1 MTTEL
6 IVENVASVPKVGS
19 KLFLKL
25 KPRQI
30 KGSSAKKPPHPGP
43 TVPINKRANL
53 ARKRKQRKETLRR
66 AGAKSRFPS
75 TVWDLIKKQVGCI
88 RLKKEAHA
96 LLEQIVRNRMK
107 AVLSRTLVISTRKM
121 LHATDIHT
129 ALDSMGSAVAI

>member
-1 MTTEL
+1 MTTEV
-6 IVENVASVPKVGS
+6 IVESVASVPKVGC
-19 KLFLKL
+19 KAFLKL

-30 KGSSAKKPPHPGP
+30 KGASAKKQSP
-43 TVPINKRANL
+43 TSVINKRASL
-53 ARKRKQRKETLRR
+53 DKKKQRKKTLRR

-75 TVWDLIKKQVGCI
+75 TVWDLIKKQAGCV
-88 RLKKEAHA
+88 RLRKEAHA

-121 LHATDIHT
+121 LHAADIHT